1 MALETA
7 LYDVLG
13 VSSTATE
20 DEIKK
25 AYRKKARN
33 LHPDKNPNDP
43 DAIRNF
49 QELGAA
55 YEILNDPNTREVYD
69 TYGVQGLAGP
79 GGPQDG
85 PDVGD
90 IFAQFFGGVPGGSFS
105 FEFGGPGRP
114 FRKQNKGE
122 DSVIPYDVSLE
133 DLYNGKA
140 VKMNMEKEAECSV
153 CKGSGAKGSA
163 KPKKCVTCDGK
174 GWKHVYSQVST
185 VRIATSR
192 GPCNDC
198 HGTGE
203 ILREK
208 DRCKKCKGEKVVH
221 EKSRQEIHIER
232 GMTDGQRIVLAGAG
246 DQEPGLPP
254 GDVIFVLKTQRHG
267 SFERSGSDLLAT
279 VSITLSEA
287 LLGFDR
293 ILINHLDGRG
303 VRVASPKGK
312 VITSGMTI
320 ILRNEGM
327 PTYKNPDVCGNLY
340 IILEVEM
347 PGEDW
352 LSSAD
357 HEALAAL
364 LPPRKADI
372 EPLPEIVDQ
381 VAFEEGT
388 LAEVRAR
395 SFPAGSGFFDH
406 AFPSQFG
413 EGDENDWEDEE
424 GDEDDGGPPE
434 CQPQ

>member
-1 MALETA
+1 MAIETE

-13 VSSTATE
+13 VSSTASE

-25 AYRKKARN
+25 AYRKKARD

-43 DAIRNF
+43 DAIQNF

-69 TYGVQGLAGP
+69 SYGMQGLAGP

-85 PDVGD
+85 PDMGD
-90 IFAQFFGGVPGGSFS
+90 IFAQFFGGGGVPGASFG
-105 FEFGGPGRP
+105 FDPGNARGPFTKR
-114 FRKQNKGE
+114 NKGE
-122 DSVIPYDVSLE
+122 DTVIPYDVTLE
-133 DLYNGKA
+133 ELYNGKT
-140 VKMNMEKEAECSV
+140 VKVNMEKEVECGV

-163 KPKKCVTCDGK
+163 KAKTCVTCEGK

-185 VRIATSR
+185 VRIATTR
-192 GPCNDC
+192 APCTDC

-208 DRCKKCKGEKVVH
+208 DRCKKCKGEKVVK
-221 EKSRQEIHIER
+221 EKARQEIHVER
-232 GMTDGQRIVLAGAG
+232 GMPDGQRIVLVGSG

-254 GDVIFVLKTQRHG
+254 GDVIFVLKTQRHE
-267 SFERSGSDLLAT
+267 SFERSGSDLLST

-312 VITSGMTI
+312 VLTSGMTI
-320 ILRNEGM
+320 VLRNEGM
-327 PTYKNPDVCGNLY
+327 PTYKNPDMRGNLY
-340 IILEVEM
+340 IVLKVEL
-347 PGEDW
+347 PNEDW
-352 LSSAD
+352 MAAVD
-357 HEALAAL
+357 QKALAAL
-364 LPPRKADI
+364 LPPKKTDI
-372 EPLPEIVDQ
+372 EPLPETVDEA
-381 VAFEEGT
+381 AFEEST
-388 LAEVRAR
+388 LTE
-395 SFPAGSGFFDH
+395 
-406 AFPSQFG
+406 FG
-413 EGDENDWEDEE
+413 EGDENDWEDDD
-424 GDEDDGGPPE
+424 DEGGPPE